1 MVKFIL
7 ESYSFRRIVILTVI
21 SLLLLF
27 TASKIFD
34 IAWGSSSSIPIVNL
48 DDVYSAPIQ
57 YDNFN
62 RINLKLVSKD
72 LIAIEGN
79 KRFKVKD
86 HPTGYD
92 YYDTIKVFFPD
103 TSFDVINKLF
113 LQFEDS
119 EKFDSVYIVT
129 AKSQENQIFYKQI
142 FFSSVIINKLNMFS
156 DDPEAFRINSN
167 KLVSKELLADNDSLI
182 NKVLSYFNSNIN
194 NIGIA
199 ECGTNCTIFKDICIK
214 FGVPCRLVNL
224 QGGDIDQVG
233 YNNNIGYPLHV
244 VCEIYSSRHHKWYVI
259 DPTYGFRFRHRTF
272 QDFLSAVEISNKHT
286 FRREDEIDQDSILLT
301 KRTLVG
307 RDYFKYYEN
316 VLFSKPEW
324 KNKYLKKLVSI
335 FYGNFNY
342 YLYLFSNNF
351 PIVKNGIYYVG
362 IKTFMY
368 FFMLILYINAVLFLL
383 MRRLFLVKKPKNELK
398 QKTI

>member
-1 MVKFIL
+1 MIKFIL
-7 ESYSFRRIVILTVI
+7 ESYSFRRIVILTVL

-27 TASKIFD
+27 AASKIFD
-34 IAWGSSSSIPIVNL
+34 LTWGSSSSIPIVNL
-48 DDVYSAPIQ
+48 DDVYSAPVQ

-62 RINLKLVSKD
+62 RINLKLVAKD

-79 KRFKVKD
+79 KKFKLKD

-92 YYDTIKVFFPD
+92 YYDTIKVFYPD
-103 TSFDVINKLF
+103 TSFDKTNKLF

-119 EKFDSVYIVT
+119 GNFDSVYIVI
-129 AKSQENQIFYKQI
+129 AKSQENQIYYKQI
-142 FFSSVIINKLNMFS
+142 FYSSVIIDKLNKFS
-156 DDPEAFRINSN
+156 DDPEIFRIDSK
-167 KLVSKELLADNDSLI
+167 KLVNIDLLNDNDTLI
-182 NKVLSYFNSNIN
+182 NKVLSYFNSNIDN
-194 NIGIA
+194 LGIA
-199 ECGTNCTIFKDICIK
+199 ECGRNCTVFQEICSN

-224 QGGDIDQVG
+224 QGGDVDQVG
-233 YNNNIGYPLHV
+233 YYNFIGYPLHV
-244 VCEIYSSRHHKWYVI
+244 VCEVYSSHHQKWYVI

-272 QDFLSAVEISNKHT
+272 QDFLSAVEISNKYT

-324 KNKYLKKLVSI
+324 KNKYLRKLVSI

-342 YLYLFSNNF
+342 YLYLYSNNF

-383 MRRLFLVKKPKNELK
+383 MRRLFLVKKPKNNLK